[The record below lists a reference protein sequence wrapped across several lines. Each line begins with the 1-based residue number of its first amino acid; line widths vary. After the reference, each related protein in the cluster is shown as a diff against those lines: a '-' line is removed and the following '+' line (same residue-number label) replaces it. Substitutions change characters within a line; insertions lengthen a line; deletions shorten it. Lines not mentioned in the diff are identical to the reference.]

1 MTEAPSP
8 TRARRTAVTV
18 VAGAIGVVLLVW
30 QIQKVGLAT
39 IRADLAAVGAGFV
52 AILVL
57 SFLRFVVRS
66 VAWTALIRQRV
77 SLVRAL
83 AASLAGDALGNITPL
98 SMLVSEPVKAVYL
111 GGPVPTAQALAAL
124 TAENFFYSVSI
135 AIYIMLGTAALL
147 LTFSVDPVIRWAGVI
162 SLSAMAALLAV
173 AGWLAWQKPAVAS
186 SLLAR
191 LRIARLRSVIS
202 RVRDFEVQTYGS
214 VGQEPAHLTIVVAC
228 ETAFHLLS
236 FAEAWLTVWLLT
248 GSSLPVE
255 SFVLDTF
262 SRVSNIAFRFVPLR
276 LGLDQVGSEQVA
288 RAMMMPAGVGVTV
301 SLVRTGRVLLWAIVG
316 MAIFVWRGVG
326 RTRTD

>member
-1 MTEAPSP
+1 M
-8 TRARRTAVTV
+8 
-18 VAGAIGVVLLVW
+18 
-30 QIQKVGLAT
+30 
-39 IRADLAAVGAGFV
+39 
-52 AILVL
+52 
-57 SFLRFVVRS
+57 
-66 VAWTALIRQRV
+66 